1 MSEARVPDSTRR
13 PVGRLHARVSPVGFG
28 CYRVDD
34 RVPRHREA
42 LRLALLSGVNLVDT
56 STNYGDGHSELLVG
70 KVLKELAAAGEVKRE
85 DVVVVTK
92 AGYVQG
98 QNLREAHERQ
108 RLGDPWREMTEYSR
122 DCWHCISPEFLKDQ
136 LSASLGRLA
145 MPRVDLFL
153 LHNPEYFL
161 TDAEHRRMPLS
172 VARDT
177 FYERVGRAFEQLERE
192 VAAGRIG
199 AYGISSN
206 TFVAPHGKADAVDL
220 LRVLELAGPGFAA
233 IQLPMNPVEL
243 GAREPIHTV
252 DGRSVLDVAREHEL
266 AVLVNRP
273 LNGFR
278 QGQLHRFAAAGP
290 PFTLVPSASPDALA
304 EFDSEETV
312 AGLTEALRAILGTMT
327 VEEVYRDRDAF
338 AQRVQE
344 VAAGDLANMG
354 LTIISFTIRDIRDEE
369 GYLDSL
375 GKARTAE
382 VKRDAAIGEA
392 NAQRDA
398 RIQVA
403 TACAHD
409 QPLQRRVAHRVVDR
423 LPVDDGTETG
433 AAAAQVAAHRTE
445 AVPRDV
451 HQPGGL
457 GHHVLVADPV
467 IAVLAD
473 PQLATDRLRDRIRAR
488 VVRDRAVE
496 GRVEAGDLG
505 ELWP

>member
-70 KVLKELAAAGEVKRE
+70 KVLKELAAAGGVRRE

-304 EFDSEETV
+304 RLRHAEEEFATHFAPRLSVENGGAPAEELV
-312 AGLTEALRAILGTMT
+312 AVSPLLVEFEKRGLDLSTFREVWDDVVEPRRTELLAELR
-327 VEEVYRDRDAF
+327 EVFDRDPAF
-338 AQRVQE
+338 RRWADE
-344 VAAGDLANMG
+344 WDLA
-354 LTIISFTIRDIRDEE
+354 LLE
-369 GYLDSL
+369 
-375 GKARTAE
+375 
-382 VKRDAAIGEA
+382 AAS
-392 NAQRDA
+392 
-398 RIQVA
+398 
-403 TACAHD
+403 
-409 QPLQRRVAHRVVDR
+409 
-423 LPVDDGTETG
+423 
-433 AAAAQVAAHRTE
+433 
-445 AVPRDV
+445 
-451 HQPGGL
+451 
-457 GHHVLVADPV
+457 VLVG
-467 IAVLAD
+467 
-473 PQLATDRLRDRIRAR
+473 RLLPRE
-488 VVRDRAVE
+488 E
-496 GRVEAGDLG
+496 GRVVQLSGIVTRDLHESREG
-505 ELWP
+505 TLSQRTIKGLADVIGVTSVLVGMRRPEYVRDAVGAFGG